1 MMDALVPISDEGRA
15 KLRYA
20 TTSRK
25 GALTRGSPNGVTQ
38 EALLLILKRMRNLVK

>member
-1 MMDALVPISDEGRA
+1 MMDALVSLSDEGRA

-25 GALTRGSPNGVTQ
+25 EAVTRGSPNGVTQ
-38 EALLLILKRMRNLVK
+38 EVYFLSERMLNLVK